1 MTAPVGLG
9 LIRFGLGLR
18 PDSPLSVGP
27 EALWH
32 DLDRD
37 EPPARIGRFATKL
50 EREGVRVSIRRA
62 RSKAKR
68 ARAEPEMAG
77 PTGMADFADQLRRV
91 NRADM
96 RDSLSDLRGD
106 LARRID
112 APIGFRQRLVDFWAN
127 HFAAD
132 SRPGRFRAA
141 RASYIEEAIRPHV
154 AGSFATL
161 LRAAALH
168 PVMQNYLNQNR
179 SVGPFSRVGR
189 RTGRGL
195 NENLA
200 RELLELHTLGVE
212 GGYSQDDVTQ
222 MARLLTGITYD
233 LDQGYKFDPRIAE
246 PGLIEIFGKR
256 YGGRP
261 VMERHVHE
269 ALDDL
274 AVHPGTAAHLVG
286 KLARHFVAD
295 DPDPQL
301 VAHMQAAYTSS
312 GGDLRNV
319 YRAML
324 EHPAAWTP
332 TLGKT
337 RAPLTWV
344 AASLRATGIGAAQV
358 LDMDDRQ
365 TRRDLMIPLQAMGQ
379 PHEAVPSPAGY
390 DDRADAWITPQ
401 AVAARIDWAIGLADR
416 LSTPPDPRAFVT
428 AALGDLAS
436 PMLIRA
442 ARGAETRTEGVAMI
456 LAAPDFN
463 RC

>member
-27 EALWH
+27 EALLN
-32 DLDRD
+32 DLDRR
-37 EPPARIGRFATKL
+37 EPPARIVRFATKL
-50 EREGVRVSIRRA
+50 EREGTRVSIRRA
-62 RSKAKR
+62 RS
-68 ARAEPEMAG
+68 ETEMAG
-77 PTGMADFADQLRRV
+77 TTGMADFADQLRQV

-96 RDSLSDLRGD
+96 RESLSDLRGD
-106 LARRID
+106 IARRID

-132 SRPGRFRAA
+132 SRGGRFRAA

-168 PVMQNYLNQNR
+168 PVMQNYLNQNS

-200 RELLELHTLGVE
+200 RELLELHTLGVGAE
-212 GGYSQDDVTQ
+212 YTQDDVTQ

-286 KLARHFVAD
+286 KLARHFIAD

-301 VAHMQAAYTSS
+301 VAHMLAAYTSS
-312 GGDLRNV
+312 GGNLRSV
-319 YRAML
+319 YQAML

-337 RAPLTWV
+337 RAPLTWIV
-344 AASLRATGIGAAQV
+344 ASLRATGIGAAQV

-416 LSTPPDPRAFVT
+416 LPAAPDPRAFVT
-428 AALGDLAS
+428 AALGEMAS

-442 ARGAETRTEGVAMI
+442 ARGAETRSEGVAVI
-456 LAAPDFN
+456 LASPDFN